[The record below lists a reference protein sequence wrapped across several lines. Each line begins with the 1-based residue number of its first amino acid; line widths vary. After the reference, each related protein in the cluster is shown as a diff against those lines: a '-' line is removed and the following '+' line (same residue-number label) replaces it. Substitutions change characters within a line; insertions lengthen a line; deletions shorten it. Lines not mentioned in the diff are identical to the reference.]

1 MGMCND
7 QPTCLANKCG
17 NSCLYDLKECGYGGA
32 GAECAPHFGPMWGS
46 AKTET
51 SRTDCMDWTRYQVYH
66 SRLEWI

>member
-1 MGMCND
+1 MCKD

-32 GAECAPHFGPMWGS
+32 GAECAPHYGS
-46 AKTET
+46 WPVKTET

-66 SRLEWI
+66 SWLEWI